1 MIDRTVEPR
10 EIISPGGFHVTAVLL
25 YVQRKLT
32 AITDRVRVRITHIH
46 TLQLLFYSIILIIT
60 KI

>member
-10 EIISPGGFHVTAVLL
+10 EIISPGGFHVRGVTTV

-32 AITDRVRVRITHIH
+32 AITDRVRVRITHEV
-46 TLQLLFYSIILIIT
+46 QNY
-60 KI
+60 